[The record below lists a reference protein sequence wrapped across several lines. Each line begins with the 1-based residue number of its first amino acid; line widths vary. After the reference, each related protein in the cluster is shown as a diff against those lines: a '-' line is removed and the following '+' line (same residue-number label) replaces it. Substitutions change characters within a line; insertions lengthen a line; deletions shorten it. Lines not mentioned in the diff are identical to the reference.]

1 MQRKILSLLLM
12 LVMLVSM
19 LQLTVVADAANKNSG
34 AKARAIDAMNALLI
48 GSSGEFDGFP
58 KEVAKW
64 SDEQVFDYVYLK
76 LSTDPFYY
84 DKSESYLDEI
94 GLKMESDSNGMG
106 VFDYGL
112 VQKITRDSLGRDF
125 PQKKV
130 DYIYASGDKVYLML
144 ADGGGVPVLSVQ
156 DFTKQGNTIV
166 AVGTSVIHY
175 NPFSEFLGYF
185 RAEFRENP
193 SSLYGYTLTAL
204 YEIEGNQRFD
214 LSASA
219 SSELV
224 DSAGGHPAKNLI
236 DGKKT
241 TAWVESANGVGVGE
255 WVKLETR
262 DGSKMDLSAIEL
274 LTGYHKSE
282 DLLSKNGAPTK
293 LLIECDGGYRQETW
307 LNGAFDV
314 GIVVLDQPQ
323 LTSFVRITIVE
334 AQAGRKYEDTCISE
348 IRMLGMDTEAYF
360 EKLNGGAKPTP
371 VPETT
376 SSANQ
381 QNGGEA
387 NSSDGENAFGSFGNN
402 VVTPGDKKTD
412 EGGSSDIGGIL
423 LVVGFC
429 GVIGL
434 GFVALIVVLLLCLK
448 KR

>member
-1 MQRKILSLLLM
+1 MQRKILSLILM
-12 LVMLVSM
+12 LAMLVSM
-19 LQLTVVADAANKNSG
+19 LQLTVVADAANKNSA
-34 AKARAIDAMNALLI
+34 AKAKTIDAMNALLI
-48 GSSGEFDGFP
+48 GANGDFDGLP

-76 LSTDPFYY
+76 LSTDPYYY

-94 GLKMESDSNGMG
+94 GLEMENESGGMG
-106 VFDYGL
+106 LFDYDL
-112 VQKITRDSLGRDF
+112 VQKITRDSLGRDL

-144 ADGGGVPVLSVQ
+144 ADGGGLPVLSVQ
-156 DFTKQGNTIV
+156 DFNKQGNTIV
-166 AVGTSVIHY
+166 AVGTTVIHY

-204 YEIEGNQRFD
+204 YEIEGNQSFN

-241 TAWVESANGVGVGE
+241 TAWVESANGVGVNE
-255 WVKLETR
+255 WAMLEAS

-274 LTGYHKSE
+274 LTGYHKSD
-282 DLLSKNGAPTK
+282 DLLTKNGAPTK
-293 LLIECDGGYRQETW
+293 VLIECDGGYRQEAM
-307 LNGAFDV
+307 LNGVFDV

-323 LTSFVRITIVE
+323 LTSFVRITIME
-334 AQAGRKYEDTCISE
+334 AQAGRKYDDTCISE
-348 IRMLGMDTEAYF
+348 IRLLGMDTQAYF
-360 EKLNGGAKPTP
+360 EKLNGDMKPTQT
-371 VPETT
+371 PETT

-381 QNGGEA
+381 ENKGET
-387 NSSDGENAFGSFGNN
+387 NSSDGENAFGNFGNN
-402 VVTPGDKKTD
+402 AYDPGDKKADERESTD
-412 EGGSSDIGGIL
+412 LGGIL